1 MQAQGVFY
9 VTCAGNQINLMRE
22 SVLCVVCACGTCYL
36 AKEEI
41 AKKAQKAK
49 EEGRERER
57 REKSK
62 S

>member
-1 MQAQGVFY
+1 M
-9 VTCAGNQINLMRE
+9 
-22 SVLCVVCACGTCYL
+22 LCVVCACGTCYL